1 VELKCQPEPLCGR
14 RIRRRVPGL
23 GKVCPEPE
31 QILAG
36 QLVVLGVHAIYRN
49 EMLLELQKDLVEVA
63 HPLGGRE
70 QVESD
75 ILAGSLNKG
84 RE

>member
-1 VELKCQPEPLCGR
+1 
-14 RIRRRVPGL
+14 
-23 GKVCPEPE
+23 
-31 QILAG
+31 
-36 QLVVLGVHAIYRN
+36 LGVHAIYRN

-63 HPLGGRE
+63 HPLGGRV

-75 ILAGSLNKG
+75 VLAGSLNKG